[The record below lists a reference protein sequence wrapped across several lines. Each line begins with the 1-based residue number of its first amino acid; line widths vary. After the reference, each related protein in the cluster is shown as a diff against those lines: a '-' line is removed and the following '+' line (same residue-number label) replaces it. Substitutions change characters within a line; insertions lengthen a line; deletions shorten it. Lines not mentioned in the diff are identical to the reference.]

1 MYNTRY
7 QANRGN
13 AYDIITANR
22 NKVAQRY
29 HTHPYP
35 SPQHMQMPNF
45 QQMDPRPN
53 FPPPLPPSPFPPPP
67 PPRQYSP
74 RQQFLQPP
82 PPARSPTP
90 TTLEELEEPTVNE
103 PLELIMDA
111 IETEDASNDPQ
122 LIDPPPAEQTILSG
136 LPEDSALATIL
147 KDNDYFHI
155 HKPGTPPFVDFTTK
169 LHELTLMNML
179 DQLTGSVPYTVITLY
194 THLTV
199 AAVYEKIGRDIPR
212 EMQYTAVSNGEDLP
226 YTKQATAYGLDK
238 LLDPMGKLK
247 PGRLPLLN
255 HPKFKANTY
264 LAIQNQL
271 ELSDSTMARL
281 FLGNLMQ
288 THLRNCSYLTQSKTI
303 KGPRNQTYA
312 AIVTERLPLQNKPK
326 RIHPL
331 RPIQSTRYPCA
342 RCLATATILTTTEK
356 KYTEQLQIRMRNKT
370 LEEYTNSLPS
380 CLRGRFRDIYN
391 TLTQGIPNHQESAGC
406 PLSLQEEKRT
416 AFQQAAPNKIS
427 QEQLRAISKAVVTA
441 CKQHNLC
448 AKCGRTRTPQTE
460 RFHRFCRAD
469 ARNCPPHK
477 TPDCFNHTC
486 NHPLHQHPSLWRTDE
501 FIIKCKFSD
510 NPVAKYTPFC

>member
-35 SPQHMQMPNF
+35 YPQHMQMPNF
-45 QQMDPRPN
+45 QQMDPRP
-53 FPPPLPPSPFPPPP
+53 
-67 PPRQYSP
+67 
-74 RQQFLQPP
+74 
-82 PPARSPTP
+82 
-90 TTLEELEEPTVNE
+90 
-103 PLELIMDA
+103 
-111 IETEDASNDPQ
+111 
-122 LIDPPPAEQTILSG
+122 
-136 LPEDSALATIL
+136 
-147 KDNDYFHI
+147 
-155 HKPGTPPFVDFTTK
+155 
-169 LHELTLMNML
+169 
-179 DQLTGSVPYTVITLY
+179 
-194 THLTV
+194 
-199 AAVYEKIGRDIPR
+199 
-212 EMQYTAVSNGEDLP
+212 
-226 YTKQATAYGLDK
+226 
-238 LLDPMGKLK
+238 
-247 PGRLPLLN
+247 
-255 HPKFKANTY
+255 
-264 LAIQNQL
+264 
-271 ELSDSTMARL
+271 
-281 FLGNLMQ
+281 
-288 THLRNCSYLTQSKTI
+288 
-303 KGPRNQTYA
+303 
-312 AIVTERLPLQNKPK
+312 
-326 RIHPL
+326 
-331 RPIQSTRYPCA
+331 
-342 RCLATATILTTTEK
+342 
-356 KYTEQLQIRMRNKT
+356 KT